1 MVATVGEAL
10 VQVPPAIA
18 SLRVM
23 FWPWQ
28 TLVEPVMGDVALM
41 VIIVVAMQPVP
52 VV

>member
-1 MVATVGEAL
+1 MVATVGDAL
-10 VQVPPAIA
+10 VHVPPPTA
-18 SLRVM
+18 SLKVI

-28 TLVEPVMGDVALM
+28 TLNKQVMGDVALM